1 MKVLIIEDEYL
12 AARHLQRILKDI
24 DDIQV
29 VAVVESITETVEWW
43 SKNHQ
48 PDLVFMDIHLADG
61 SAFEIFKL
69 INLVCPIIF
78 TTAYDKYALNAF
90 KVNSIDYLL
99 KPVDKQ
105 MVEKALNKLR
115 TISHSGKMQH
125 EISRLISSFVEKPVY
140 KTHFLVPVK
149 GSKLIPLLAKDISF
163 IHIENGVVKAR
174 TLCEKTYVIENTL
187 DELIQELNPND
198 FFRANR
204 QFIISRDSI
213 KEVDLWFNNRLSISL
228 KVTVPEKILISKTRM
243 TEFKQ
248 WYSGKSRSY
257 VHPKTTFNNSED

>member
-1 MKVLIIEDEYL
+1 MKVLIIEDEFL
-12 AARHLQRILKDI
+12 AASHLHRVLRDVP
-24 DDIQV
+24 DIQV
-29 VAVVESITETVEWW
+29 IAIIESIAETIEWF
-43 SKNHQ
+43 KINQQ

-61 SAFEIFKL
+61 SAFEIFKHSS
-69 INLVCPIIF
+69 IKCPIIF

-105 MVEKALNKLR
+105 MVENALNKLGTLSNSAR
-115 TISHSGKMQH
+115 MQK
-125 EISRLISSFVEKPVY
+125 EISRLISEFIEKPKH

-149 GSKLIPLLAKDISF
+149 GSKLIPLLSKDISYIF
-163 IHIENGVVKAR
+163 IDNGIVKVR
-174 TLCEKTYVIENTL
+174 TTNEKIFVLENTL
-187 DELIQELNPND
+187 DELIKELDPHE

-228 KVTVPEKILISKTRM
+228 KVTVPGKILISKARL
-243 TEFKQ
+243 TEFKR
-248 WYSGKSRSY
+248 WYSGIGLA
-257 VHPKTTFNNSED
+257 